1 MDDLAKL
8 QYLSL
13 VSKVCAELDA
23 HLGVSDKTLAE
34 FIIDLAQ
41 KHPELGAFRAA
52 LDENGAE
59 FPSSFAS
66 SLLALI
72 TKMMPKKRSAP
83 AKASSSRA
91 AGAGPQEQ
99 FSGLAVANDSDAR
112 RRELELEAL
121 GGGAVAD
128 PALGFDRRA
137 GRDSR
142 GGGGGGGNPNPTP
155 TLTLALALA
164 LALTLTL
171 TLALTLTR
179 SEQHGRAGAA
189 APRGGPERA
198 SAARDDLPGP
208 RLQRDGLRLL
218 RAARGVQGP
227 RGGPRAHLAHL
238 AGAGD
243 RTAPP
248 EPEPQPW
255 PWP

>member
-1 MDDLAKL
+1 MFACPRSPLCCPLRDESGAVRVDLSGAVRVSWPRAGPAMDDLAKL

-91 AGAGPQEQ
+91 ADAGPQER

-112 RRELELEAL
+112 RRELELDAL

-137 GRDSR
+137 SRDSR
-142 GGGGGGGNPNPTP
+142 GGGGGGGNPNPNP
-155 TLTLALALA
+155 SPSPSPNPDPNPDSNPDPNPDPDSNQA
-164 LALTLTL
+164 
-171 TLALTLTR
+171 
-179 SEQHGRAGAA
+179 RATW
-189 APRGGPERA
+189 
-198 SAARDDLPGP
+198 AAR
-208 RLQRDGLRLL
+208 RSRDAWRT
-218 RAARGVQGP
+218 RTRRPSRG
-227 RGGPRAHLAHL
+227 
-238 AGAGD
+238 
-243 RTAPP
+243 
-248 EPEPQPW
+248 
-255 PWP
+255 

>member
-1 MDDLAKL
+1 MFACPRSPLCCPLRDESGAVRVDLSGAVRVSWPRAGPAMDDLAKL

-91 AGAGPQEQ
+91 ADAGPQER

-137 GRDSR
+137 SRDSR
-142 GGGGGGGNPNPTP
+142 GGGGGGGNPNPSP
-155 TLTLALALA
+155 SPRPNPDPNPDSNPDPNPDPDSNQA
-164 LALTLTL
+164 
-171 TLALTLTR
+171 
-179 SEQHGRAGAA
+179 RATW
-189 APRGGPERA
+189 
-198 SAARDDLPGP
+198 AAR
-208 RLQRDGLRLL
+208 RSRDAWRT
-218 RAARGVQGP
+218 RTRRPSRG
-227 RGGPRAHLAHL
+227 
-238 AGAGD
+238 
-243 RTAPP
+243 
-248 EPEPQPW
+248 
-255 PWP
+255 

>member
-1 MDDLAKL
+1 MFACPRSPLCCPLRDESGAVRVDLSGAVRVSWPRAGPAMDDLAKL

-91 AGAGPQEQ
+91 ADAGPQER

-137 GRDSR
+137 SRDSR
-142 GGGGGGGNPNPTP
+142 GGGGGGGNPNPSP
-155 TLTLALALA
+155 SPSPNPNPNPDSNPDPNPDPDSNQA
-164 LALTLTL
+164 
-171 TLALTLTR
+171 
-179 SEQHGRAGAA
+179 RATW
-189 APRGGPERA
+189 
-198 SAARDDLPGP
+198 AAR
-208 RLQRDGLRLL
+208 RSRDAWRT
-218 RAARGVQGP
+218 RTRRPSRG
-227 RGGPRAHLAHL
+227 
-238 AGAGD
+238 
-243 RTAPP
+243 
-248 EPEPQPW
+248 
-255 PWP
+255 

>member
-1 MDDLAKL
+1 MRVDPQRAVRVSWPRAGPAMDDLAKL

-91 AGAGPQEQ
+91 ADAGPQER

-112 RRELELEAL
+112 RRELELDAL

-137 GRDSR
+137 SRDSR
-142 GGGGGGGNPNPTP
+142 GGGGGGG
-155 TLTLALALA
+155 
-164 LALTLTL
+164 
-171 TLALTLTR
+171 
-179 SEQHGRAGAA
+179 
-189 APRGGPERA
+189 
-198 SAARDDLPGP
+198 
-208 RLQRDGLRLL
+208 
-218 RAARGVQGP
+218 
-227 RGGPRAHLAHL
+227 
-238 AGAGD
+238 
-243 RTAPP
+243 
-248 EPEPQPW
+248 
-255 PWP
+255 

>member
-1 MDDLAKL
+1 MFACPRSPLCCPLRDESGAVRVDLSGAVRVSWPRAGPAMDDLAKL

-91 AGAGPQEQ
+91 ADAGPQER

-137 GRDSR
+137 SRDSR
-142 GGGGGGGNPNPTP
+142 GGGGGGGNPNPSPSPSPNPNPTP
-155 TLTLALALA
+155 DSNPDPNPDPDSNQA
-164 LALTLTL
+164 
-171 TLALTLTR
+171 
-179 SEQHGRAGAA
+179 RATW
-189 APRGGPERA
+189 
-198 SAARDDLPGP
+198 AAR
-208 RLQRDGLRLL
+208 RSRDAWRT
-218 RAARGVQGP
+218 RTRRPSRG
-227 RGGPRAHLAHL
+227 
-238 AGAGD
+238 
-243 RTAPP
+243 
-248 EPEPQPW
+248 
-255 PWP
+255 

>member
-1 MDDLAKL
+1 MFACPRSPLCCPLRDESGAVRVDLSGAVRVSWPRAGPAMDDLAKL

-91 AGAGPQEQ
+91 ADAGPQER

-112 RRELELEAL
+112 RRELELDAL

-137 GRDSR
+137 SRDSR
-142 GGGGGGGNPNPTP
+142 GGGGGGGNPNPSP
-155 TLTLALALA
+155 SPSPNPDPNPDSNPDPNPDPDSNQA
-164 LALTLTL
+164 
-171 TLALTLTR
+171 
-179 SEQHGRAGAA
+179 RATW
-189 APRGGPERA
+189 
-198 SAARDDLPGP
+198 AAR
-208 RLQRDGLRLL
+208 RSRDAWRT
-218 RAARGVQGP
+218 RTRRPSRG
-227 RGGPRAHLAHL
+227 
-238 AGAGD
+238 
-243 RTAPP
+243 
-248 EPEPQPW
+248 
-255 PWP
+255 

>member
-1 MDDLAKL
+1 MFACPRSPLCCPLRDESGAVRVDLSGAVRVSWPRAGPAMDDLAKL

-91 AGAGPQEQ
+91 ADAGPQER

-137 GRDSR
+137 SRDSR
-142 GGGGGGGNPNPTP
+142 GGGGGGGNPNPSP
-155 TLTLALALA
+155 SPSPNPDPNPDSNPDPNPDPDSNQA
-164 LALTLTL
+164 
-171 TLALTLTR
+171 
-179 SEQHGRAGAA
+179 RATW
-189 APRGGPERA
+189 
-198 SAARDDLPGP
+198 AAR
-208 RLQRDGLRLL
+208 RSRDAWRT
-218 RAARGVQGP
+218 RTRRPSRG
-227 RGGPRAHLAHL
+227 
-238 AGAGD
+238 
-243 RTAPP
+243 
-248 EPEPQPW
+248 
-255 PWP
+255 

>member
-1 MDDLAKL
+1 MFACPRSPLCCPLRDESGAVRVDLSGAVRVSWPRAGPAMDDLAKL

-91 AGAGPQEQ
+91 ADAGPQER

-128 PALGFDRRA
+128 PALGFDRR
-137 GRDSR
+137 GSRDSR
-142 GGGGGGGNPNPTP
+142 GGGGGGGNPNPSP
-155 TLTLALALA
+155 SPSPNPDPNPDSNPDPNPDPDSNQA
-164 LALTLTL
+164 
-171 TLALTLTR
+171 
-179 SEQHGRAGAA
+179 RATW
-189 APRGGPERA
+189 
-198 SAARDDLPGP
+198 AAR
-208 RLQRDGLRLL
+208 RSRDAWRT
-218 RAARGVQGP
+218 RTRRPSRG
-227 RGGPRAHLAHL
+227 
-238 AGAGD
+238 
-243 RTAPP
+243 
-248 EPEPQPW
+248 
-255 PWP
+255 

>member
-1 MDDLAKL
+1 MFACPRSPLCCPLRDESGAVRVDLSGAVRVSWPRAGPAMDDLAKL

-91 AGAGPQEQ
+91 ADAGPQER

-112 RRELELEAL
+112 RRELELDAL

-137 GRDSR
+137 SRDSR
-142 GGGGGGGNPNPTP
+142 GGGGGGNPNPNP
-155 TLTLALALA
+155 SPSPSPSPNPDPNPDSNPDPNPDPDSNQA
-164 LALTLTL
+164 
-171 TLALTLTR
+171 
-179 SEQHGRAGAA
+179 RATW
-189 APRGGPERA
+189 
-198 SAARDDLPGP
+198 AAR
-208 RLQRDGLRLL
+208 RSRDAWRT
-218 RAARGVQGP
+218 RTRRPSRG
-227 RGGPRAHLAHL
+227 
-238 AGAGD
+238 
-243 RTAPP
+243 
-248 EPEPQPW
+248 
-255 PWP
+255 

>member
-1 MDDLAKL
+1 MFACPRSPLCCPLRDESGAVRVDLSGAVRVSWPRAGPAMDDLAKL

-91 AGAGPQEQ
+91 ADAGPQER

-137 GRDSR
+137 SRDSR
-142 GGGGGGGNPNPTP
+142 GGGGGGNPNPNP
-155 TLTLALALA
+155 SPSPSPNPDPNPDSNPDPNPDPDSNQA
-164 LALTLTL
+164 
-171 TLALTLTR
+171 
-179 SEQHGRAGAA
+179 RATW
-189 APRGGPERA
+189 
-198 SAARDDLPGP
+198 AAR
-208 RLQRDGLRLL
+208 RSRDAWRT
-218 RAARGVQGP
+218 RTRRPSRG
-227 RGGPRAHLAHL
+227 
-238 AGAGD
+238 
-243 RTAPP
+243 
-248 EPEPQPW
+248 
-255 PWP
+255 

>member
-91 AGAGPQEQ
+91 ADAGPQER
-99 FSGLAVANDSDAR
+99 FAGLAVANDSDAR

-137 GRDSR
+137 SRDSR
-142 GGGGGGGNPNPTP
+142 GGGGGGGNPNPSP
-155 TLTLALALA
+155 SPSPNPDPNPDSNPDPNPDPDSNQA
-164 LALTLTL
+164 
-171 TLALTLTR
+171 
-179 SEQHGRAGAA
+179 RATW
-189 APRGGPERA
+189 
-198 SAARDDLPGP
+198 AAR
-208 RLQRDGLRLL
+208 RSRDAWRT
-218 RAARGVQGP
+218 RTRRRSRG
-227 RGGPRAHLAHL
+227 
-238 AGAGD
+238 
-243 RTAPP
+243 
-248 EPEPQPW
+248 
-255 PWP
+255 

>member
-1 MDDLAKL
+1 MFACPRSPLCCPLRDESGAVRVDLSGAVRVSWPRAGPAMDDLAKL

-91 AGAGPQEQ
+91 ADAGPQER

-137 GRDSR
+137 SRDSR
-142 GGGGGGGNPNPTP
+142 GGGGGGGNPNPSP
-155 TLTLALALA
+155 SPSPNPDPSPDSNPDPNPDPDSNQA
-164 LALTLTL
+164 
-171 TLALTLTR
+171 
-179 SEQHGRAGAA
+179 RATW
-189 APRGGPERA
+189 
-198 SAARDDLPGP
+198 AAR
-208 RLQRDGLRLL
+208 RSRDAWRT
-218 RAARGVQGP
+218 RTRRPSRG
-227 RGGPRAHLAHL
+227 
-238 AGAGD
+238 
-243 RTAPP
+243 
-248 EPEPQPW
+248 
-255 PWP
+255 